1 MYFPAKPALTQLCLT
16 LVLAFALLL
25 NIHPSRASTRK
36 LTELVQQQPLVL
48 KYHNGALL
56 KGNYTV
62 NIIWYGHFT
71 PSQRSVLLD
80 FLESLNARDD
90 HHKPTS
96 PSVHSW
102 WRTTEKYKPGP
113 TNLVLGRQVLDEN
126 HSLGKLLKSPHL
138 TALAAKA
145 AGAGPAKGSV
155 NVVLT
160 GKDVAVEG
168 FCMSRCGTHGWK
180 AGRGRTGRFAFVWVG
195 NSESQCPGQCA
206 WPFHQP
212 MYGPQTAPLV
222 APNGDVG
229 VDGMVINLATLL
241 AGTVTNPFNDGYFQG
256 PVTAPLEA
264 VTACTGVFGQ
274 GAYPGYPGKVLV
286 DGGTGGSY
294 NAHGVHGR
302 KYLLP
307 AMWDPQKLGCA
318 TLV

>member
-1 MYFPAKPALTQLCLT
+1 MYYLKSL
-16 LVLAFALLL
+16 LVLVFTVLLL
-25 NIHPSRASTRK
+25 HVHPSRATTRK

-48 KYHNGALL
+48 KYHDGALL
-56 KGNYTV
+56 KGNYTL
-62 NIIWYGHFT
+62 NIIWYGRFT
-71 PSQRSVLLD
+71 PSQRSILLD
-80 FLESLNARDD
+80 FLESLNSRDP
-90 HHKPTS
+90 HEAAT
-96 PSVHSW
+96 PSVQSW
-102 WRTTEKYKPGP
+102 WRTTEKYKRGQ

-126 HSLGKLLKSPHL
+126 YSFGKLLKSPHL

-145 AGAGPAKGSV
+145 AGAVKNENSV

-160 GKDVAVEG
+160 AREVAVEG

-180 AGRGRTGRFAFVWVG
+180 AGRTGRFAHVWVG

-212 MYGPQTAPLV
+212 IYGPQTAPLV

-256 PVTAPLEA
+256 PATAPLEA

-286 DGGTGGSY
+286 DGATGGSY

-307 AMWDPQKLGCA
+307 AMWDPQKLECE